1 MMSPLVLYF
10 LIKPS
15 LIIAGLGNPGT
26 QYERTRHNV
35 GFLAVEVL
43 AQEFSGGEFEERQ
56 KFHSLISEG
65 RIVTA
70 PILLVKPFMYMNRSG
85 EALRKIIDF
94 YKLDPRSQLLVLC
107 DDIDL
112 PLGEVRV
119 RMKGGP
125 GTHNGLK
132 SIVEIFGEDFP
143 RIRIGLGGH
152 PSGDALSAWVLS
164 IPSPVDQKI
173 ISKALREL
181 PELVRRT
188 VLGSSVM

>member
-1 MMSPLVLYF
+1 MD
-10 LIKPS
+10 
-15 LIIAGLGNPGT
+15 A
-26 QYERTRHNV
+26 
-35 GFLAVEVL
+35 LAK
-43 AQEFSGGEFEERQ
+43 EFSGGDFEEKQ
-56 KFHSLISEG
+56 KFSALISEG
-65 RIVTA
+65 RIITA
-70 PILLVKPFMYMNRSG
+70 PILFVKPLTYMNRSG
-85 EALRKIIDF
+85 EALRKIVDF
-94 YKLDPRSQLLVLC
+94 YKLDPKSQLLVLC
-107 DDIDL
+107 DDVDL

-143 RIRIGLGGH
+143 RIRIGLGAH

-164 IPSPVDQKI
+164 IPSPADQKI

-188 VLGSSVM
+188 VLGSSAM